1 MNNSLIEEKRNKLN
15 LDIRGILAI
24 IDLIDGKE
32 KEYEDYITIVEEKE
46 EVNETIL
53 ENSLDENGFLDQQIK
68 LVEEVKE
75 RLINIFKD

>member
-1 MNNSLIEEKRNKLN
+1 MSSEKRNKLN

-32 KEYEDYITIVEEKE
+32 KEYEDYIT
-46 EVNETIL
+46 
-53 ENSLDENGFLDQQIK
+53 NSLDENGFLDQQIK